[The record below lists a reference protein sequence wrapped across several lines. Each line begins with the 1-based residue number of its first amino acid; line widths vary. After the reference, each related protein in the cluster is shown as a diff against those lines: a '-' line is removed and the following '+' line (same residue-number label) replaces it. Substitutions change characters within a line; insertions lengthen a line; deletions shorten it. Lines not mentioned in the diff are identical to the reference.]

1 MTDAEQIIGIA
12 LILLLIGNSVRML
25 IKANRKITVAKK
37 LKYHSGE
44 SVVVDVSGLFK
55 LQVICHWVM
64 AGIIALAI
72 W

>member
-1 MTDAEQIIGIA
+1 MTDSEQIIGIV
-12 LILLLIGNSVRML
+12 LIVILIANSVRML
-25 IKANRKITVAKK
+25 IKANGIVTAAKK

-44 SVVVDVSGLFK
+44 SVSVDVSGLFK
-55 LQVICHWVM
+55 LQVICHWVV